1 MRGDKE
7 LLMRVVHK
15 TYNEFIVCTKN
26 YAGALGLVPKDKYFI
41 FKLYDSKLQEVI
53 LKEGSFIALA
63 SLKSSDYV
71 RAVLKKECPSSSWYL
86 KFSCDVLYCTRKK
99 GYFECSCI
107 PRSISFNV
115 APPPKRSFF
124 FIIETLVALT
134 KAWAGL
140 DIDWNMM
147 KYFLKEAERLGD
159 EDDRDAVVLLRE
171 VVDPPGFEP
180 GTSALRGR
188 RSSS

>member
-1 MRGDKE
+1 MEGNEE

-15 TYNEFIVCTKN
+15 TYNELIVCTKRR
-26 YAGALGLVPKDKYFI
+26 AGALGLVPRSNRFE
-41 FKLYDSKLQEVI
+41 FKLYDGKMQEAI
-53 LKEGSFIALA
+53 LREGSFVAMA

-71 RAVLKKECPSSSWYL
+71 RAILKKVCPSSWYL
-86 KFSCDVLYCTRKK
+86 KFRCDLIYCIRKE

-107 PRSISFNV
+107 PNKVTFKP

-124 FIIETLVALT
+124 FILEALIALT

-140 DIDWNMM
+140 DVDWWLVER
-147 KYFLKEAERLGD
+147 YLDEAERLGD
-159 EDDRDAVVLLRE
+159 EDDLRALEMLRE

>member
-1 MRGDKE
+1 MRGDRE
-7 LLMRVVHK
+7 LLMRVVHR
-15 TYNEFIVCTKN
+15 TYNELIVCTKK
-26 YAGALGLVPKDKYFI
+26 YAGAVGLVPKSNLFM
-41 FKLYDSKLQEVI
+41 FKLYDGKMQEAI
-53 LKEGSFIALA
+53 LREGSFVALA

-71 RAVLKKECPSSSWYL
+71 KAVIKKKCPSSWYL
-86 KFSCDVLYCTRKK
+86 KFRCDLLYCLRRE
-99 GYFECSCI
+99 GYFECSCR
-107 PRSISFNV
+107 PSHVVFKL

-124 FIIETLVALT
+124 FILEILIALT

-140 DIDWNMM
+140 SVDWDLIRQ
-147 KYFLKEAERLGD
+147 YLEGARRLGD
-159 EDDRDAVVLLRE
+159 EEDLRAIEMLRE